1 MHNILCH
8 ETSNEK
14 LIHVGGLCYPLSENI
29 VEDEECTMELEYRK
43 ISEERCKEI
52 NSWKIR
58 DPYGDGKFF
67 TAESKDFVT
76 NKNESILFCR
86 AFRPRTELAEE
97 YHAVSLFIKN
107 EEYHFVRCDL
117 LSYTDEKR
125 GANTVRNEEFVI
137 LEEEFIEK
145 SHEKEE
151 LLELLKCLK
160 SKYELEF
167 CVLEEVRAMEHRFKF
182 YYKGKEI

>member
-52 NSWKIR
+52 NSWEIQ
-58 DPYGDGKFF
+58 DPYRDGKIF
-67 TAESKDFVT
+67 TTEGKDFVT
-76 NKNESILFCR
+76 NKDESILFCR
-86 AFRPRTELAEE
+86 AFRPNPEFMGK
-97 YHAVSLFIKN
+97 YHVAYLFINNK
-107 EEYHFVRCDL
+107 EYHFVSYDL
-117 LSYTDEKR
+117 ISYADEKS
-125 GANTVRNEEFVI
+125 GSISVRNEEIGIF
-137 LEEEFIEK
+137 EEEFIEK
-145 SHEKEE
+145 SEEKKE
-151 LLELLKCLK
+151 LLKLLKCLI
-160 SKYELEF
+160 SKFEAEF

-182 YYKGKEI
+182 YYKGEEI